1 MSFTPSPE
9 QQAIFDAALKGSGN
23 IMVNALAG
31 CGKTTTLVELAR
43 RLPKAGKNRQFCAF
57 NKSIVDELEERL
69 RGTGMI
75 AKTFHSMG
83 YGALIK
89 HFGGKQPKVD
99 GGKYKAIV
107 KAWLAL
113 PEETKWEPATETARD
128 LALEVREL
136 VTETVKP
143 LPPEERGDRAAELQ
157 KEFLNLATGL
167 LNFLRLKL
175 VEWDNA
181 DALRDLVDH
190 YNLEETLPFG
200 FVDLA
205 VKAVPYLMSVAEARI
220 KEAQE
225 IDFTDQIY
233 WVVRWNLTIKQ
244 NDWVFVDEAQD
255 LSPMQRAM
263 VAKALAPTGR
273 IVLVA
278 DKNQAIYEFAGAD
291 SDSFDLSVKQF
302 NAQVLPLTM
311 TRRCAQVVTHHAAR
325 LVPAFQCPP
334 DKPRGQFVWLMRE
347 RVVGV
352 LEKSDMVLCRMKAPL
367 ISLCL
372 NLIAANKPA
381 TILGTEIGKALIAIL
396 EKLTTR
402 KDYEGFDKI
411 DETLDAYE
419 AELVEHYTSRDEPQ
433 LAEAIEDQCS
443 AIRTL
448 IDRAAA
454 TSLAEL
460 SAFIERLF
468 SGDSNKD
475 VILLTTVHK
484 AKGLEAERVFIL
496 APDRLPLNYPNMRP
510 ESAQQEMNLLYVA
523 VTRAKQT
530 LVIVTTEKYRKDRVM
545 PSYGQTDF
553 EEHSWPANEF
563 EERAPG
569 AHVWNDATE
578 TYERV
583 SVDTA
588 INLIAGGDSPA
599 GETTTID
606 ELVQMIKDS
615 GVEGWDLE
623 LLPGYEDNGPS
634 QWVLAYDDP
643 EFADDIVLG
652 SDLTIAKKRLEAE
665 LKTLAVKLPMP
676 PAPVTPPVV
685 IAPVPEKV
693 DKLRAVVATL
703 TDAEL
708 EDMIRYLSLFRDER
722 RKASA

>member
-1 MSFTPSPE
+1 M
-9 QQAIFDAALKGSGN
+9 
-23 IMVNALAG
+23 
-31 CGKTTTLVELAR
+31 
-43 RLPKAGKNRQFCAF
+43 
-57 NKSIVDELEERL
+57 
-69 RGTGMI
+69 
-75 AKTFHSMG
+75 
-83 YGALIK
+83 
-89 HFGGKQPKVD
+89 
-99 GGKYKAIV
+99 
-107 KAWLAL
+107 
-113 PEETKWEPATETARD
+113 
-128 LALEVREL
+128 
-136 VTETVKP
+136 
-143 LPPEERGDRAAELQ
+143 
-157 KEFLNLATGL
+157 
-167 LNFLRLKL
+167 
-175 VEWDNA
+175 
-181 DALRDLVDH
+181 
-190 YNLEETLPFG
+190 
-200 FVDLA
+200 
-205 VKAVPYLMSVAEARI
+205 
-220 KEAQE
+220 
-225 IDFTDQIY
+225 
-233 WVVRWNLTIKQ
+233 
-244 NDWVFVDEAQD
+244 
-255 LSPMQRAM
+255 
-263 VAKALAPTGR
+263 
-273 IVLVA
+273 
-278 DKNQAIYEFAGAD
+278 
-291 SDSFDLSVKQF
+291 
-302 NAQVLPLTM
+302 
-311 TRRCAQVVTHHAAR
+311 
-325 LVPAFQCPP
+325 
-334 DKPRGQFVWLMRE
+334 
-347 RVVGV
+347 VGV

-484 AKGLEAERVFIL
+484 AKGLEADRVFIL

-545 PSYGQTDF
+545 PGYGQTDF
-553 EEHSWPANEF
+553 EEHEWPADEF

-569 AHVWNDATE
+569 AHVWNDLTE

-599 GETTTID
+599 GEKPTID

-623 LLPGYEDNGPS
+623 LSPGYEDNGPS

>member
-9 QQAIFDAALKGSGN
+9 QQAIFDAALNGSGN

-31 CGKTTTLVELAR
+31 CGKTTTLTELAK

-57 NKSIVDELEERL
+57 NKSIVEELEERL
-69 RGTGMI
+69 KGTGMV

-99 GGKYKAIV
+99 GGKYRNIV

-113 PEETKWEPATETARD
+113 PDETTWAKNTETARD

-136 VTETVKP
+136 VTESVKT
-143 LPPEERGDRAAELQ
+143 LPPDERGDRAAEMQ
-157 KEFLNLATGL
+157 KEFLNLVTGL

-175 VEWDNA
+175 VEWD
-181 DALRDLVDH
+181 DEESLRDLVDH

-233 WVVRWNLTIKQ
+233 WVVRWNLTLKQ

-302 NAQVLPLTM
+302 KAQVLPLTM
-311 TRRCAQVVTHHAAR
+311 TRRCAKVVVQHAAR
-325 LVPAFQCPP
+325 LVPEFQCPP
-334 DKPRGQFVWLMRE
+334 EKARGQFVWLMQE
-347 RVVGV
+347 RVAGV

-553 EEHSWPANEF
+553 EDHPWPANEF
-563 EERAPG
+563 EPEDPNEVVAELEYVYNSKHDDFELVP
-569 AHVWNDATE
+569 V
-578 TYERV
+578 V
-583 SVDTA
+583 
-588 INLIAGGDSPA
+588 SPA
-599 GETTTID
+599 GESPTID

-623 LLPGYEDNGPS
+623 LSPGFEDNGPS

-643 EFADDIVLG
+643 EFADYIVLG

-676 PAPVTPPVV
+676 PEPVTPAPQSVI

-703 TDAEL
+703 SDAEL
-708 EDMIRYLSLFRDER
+708 EDMIRYLNLFRDER